1 VEVSVESSPFK
12 PVLDELEALLDR
24 EREALRRL
32 DQAALAETTEHKLH
46 LDEQLTR
53 LAALVQPTSLE
64 RDQLAH
70 IKRSARIN
78 QLLLVHARSCVQG
91 ALQLATGE
99 AYQTPSL
106 RQSPTTQNPVAVN
119 IRT

>member
-1 VEVSVESSPFK
+1 VEISVETSPFK

-32 DQAALAETTEHKLH
+32 DQSAIAEATEQKIR
-46 LDEQLTR
+46 LDEQLTQ
-53 LAALVQPTSLE
+53 LAAQGQPTILE
-64 RDQLAH
+64 SGQLAR
-70 IKRSARIN
+70 IRRSARIN

-119 IRT
+119 IRS